1 MKNIYISQSEYVLY
15 DEPVIIYGYGRQGK
29 LLYRYLHR
37 MKKKV
42 LCIVDANKK
51 GHAFC
56 SIEKAVQLYPKATF
70 VVAIC
75 DGKINKQVTN
85 DLINN
90 YKANKVIICDNYVYL
105 QSLYTQTYK
114 HIKTDG
120 KILYEYPVRVDFFS
134 KIKRIASFFKDIYNK
149 GLLIVKNCRNIDS
162 KKYNISLCL
171 IFKDESVYLK
181 EWIEYHLLIGCDHF
195 YLYNNNSSDNYREV
209 IKPYLKKGY
218 ITLINWPYEKKQIEA
233 YIDCFNNFKNETK
246 WIGFIDADEFIVP
259 NHYDCIGDFFDK
271 YYKYGSIFINW
282 KCFGSNGIKSRN
294 LKGLV
299 IEEFTQSHLEYSSNG
314 KCFVNTG
321 YKIHSDMDK
330 YRLIHH
336 KCYVEDNRGK
346 VIPPIDVFGNYMFY
360 PYQKVKTT
368 DFPIQ
373 INHYIHKSFDEYIE
387 RMNKSDVFFGMS
399 YRNLELY
406 YKNEKTMVETE
417 KNIYKYLGKMK
428 EKMR

>member
-75 DGKINKQVTN
+75 DGKI
-85 DLINN
+85 
-90 YKANKVIICDNYVYL
+90 
-105 QSLYTQTYK
+105 S
-114 HIKTDG
+114 

-368 DFPIQ
+368 DKVVAVIEYRDGSIIDVEKQ
-373 INHYIHKSFDEYIE
+373 IEE
-387 RMNKSDVFFGMS
+387 
-399 YRNLELY
+399 
-406 YKNEKTMVETE
+406 
-417 KNIYKYLGKMK
+417 
-428 EKMR
+428 